1 MFCKNCGSMIPDDAK
16 FCGNCGG
23 AVSQP
28 PGDTGVSSY
37 MPEQKGEGR
46 STKRPAFGVKAL
58 VIAAG
63 AAAVLL
69 LVAAAVIAV
78 INSGGGEAVS
88 RGETPRG
95 EAYRGEDIREKDT
108 IENLYGT
115 WEDDG
120 QTLTLTFEKNGTLRV
135 ADANNIIGADVLK
148 YRESDDNML
157 SLSANQDG
165 LLGMISISMKYEFLG
180 DRLLVEIAG
189 QEFSLTRK

>member
-37 MPEQKGEGR
+37 MQEQEGEGR
-46 STKRPAFGVKAL
+46 SLKRPAFDVKAL
-58 VIAAG
+58 LIAAG

-78 INSGGGEAVS
+78 INSGGGKEVP
-88 RGETPRG
+88 REETS
-95 EAYRGEDIREKDT
+95 RGEDIRGKDT
-108 IENLYGT
+108 IEKLYGT

-165 LLGMISISMKYEFLG
+165 LLGRISISMKYEFLG

>member
-46 STKRPAFGVKAL
+46 SPKRPAFDVKAL

-69 LVAAAVIAV
+69 LIAAAVIAG
-78 INSGGGEAVS
+78 INSGGGKEVP
-88 RGETPRG
+88 REETS
-95 EAYRGEDIREKDT
+95 RGEDIRGKDT
-108 IENLYGT
+108 IEKLYGT